1 MSTSIARAT
10 IADLEAFPG
19 RCEFIDGEIIVMAPA
34 SPEHGRVTS
43 RVDRV
48 LGAYADK
55 KGGEVLTG
63 DVGFIWDENTIR
75 APDVAYL
82 DAKRSKMIPS
92 RGYMAQMPNL
102 VVEVVSPNDNWSE
115 VKQKVRGW
123 LEHGVS
129 LVWVVDPE
137 TKTVEV
143 HAAGKP
149 VTELMNSQQID
160 GGAVLPGFKARVSS
174 FFGPA

>member
-1 MSTSIARAT
+1 MSTHTTLAT
-10 IADLEAFPG
+10 IADLEAHPG
-19 RCEFIDGEIIVMAPA
+19 RCELIDGEIIEMSPA

-63 DVGFIWDENTIR
+63 EVGFIWDEQTVR

-82 DAKRSKMIPS
+82 DAKRAKAIPP
-92 RGYMAQMPNL
+92 RGYMSQMPNL
-102 VVEVVSPNDNWSE
+102 VVEVVSPNDNWSD
-115 VKQKVRGW
+115 VKRKVRGW
-123 LEHGVS
+123 LAHGVA

-137 TKTVEV
+137 TRTVEV

-149 VTELMNSQQID
+149 LVELSSAQQID
-160 GGAVLPGFKARVSS
+160 GGTALPGFKAKISA
-174 FFGPA
+174 FFGPV